1 MRRLFFFATIL
12 FTGMALAQEAP
23 PPGGG
28 GRPGPMGPPK
38 NLKILKP
45 DEVMPT
51 MRAFTVGLGM
61 RCTGCHV
68 QGDFASDQNGH
79 KVVARQMLTMV
90 RQVNQTYFNGNE
102 RVTCYTCHR
111 GDEHP
116 KTGPDAG
123 APGERPAGGP
133 GGPPPAAR

>member
-1 MRRLFFFATIL
+1 
-12 FTGMALAQEAP
+12 
-23 PPGGG
+23 
-28 GRPGPMGPPK
+28 MGPPK

-51 MRAFTVGLGM
+51 MRAFTTGLGI
-61 RCTGCHV
+61 RCNGCHV
-68 QGDFASDQNGH
+68 QGDFASDENQH

-90 RQVNQTYFNGNE
+90 RSVNQTYFNGNE

-111 GDEHP
+111 GEEHP

-123 APGERPAGGP
+123 APGEKPAGPAAPGGPAGGP
-133 GGPPPAAR
+133 AGAAGGPPQAAR